1 VNEAADSSAAGEVRR
16 CDKREESIRGPR
28 PETTGRPMAI
38 TEPANQLSTS
48 EFFDELD
55 TQPHP
60 LLARTTGTIR
70 FDVTHGDSTQY
81 WHLTIAKGDIAVSRE
96 PDDADSIVRIEQG
109 LFDDIVAGRANAM
122 SAVLRGEVGI
132 DGDPELLMRFQ
143 RTFPGPPE
151 TRKS

>member
-1 VNEAADSSAAGEVRR
+1 
-16 CDKREESIRGPR
+16 
-28 PETTGRPMAI
+28 MAI
-38 TEPANQLSTS
+38 TEPANQQTTS

-70 FDVTHGDSTQY
+70 FDVTHRDSTEY
-81 WHLTIAKGDIAVSRE
+81 WHLTISKGDIAVSRE
-96 PDDADSIVRIEQG
+96 PADADAIVRVDQK

-122 SAVLRGEVGI
+122 SAVLRGELGMV
-132 DGDPELLMRFQ
+132 GDPELLMRFQ

-151 TRKS
+151 ARKS